1 MKAWWKIQSG
11 RINALSLRERA
22 FLFVT
27 LIICL
32 LALADTLWISPTQAA
47 YRQTTLKLSTQN
59 EELQRLRV
67 ELGSLYSRAATSNL
81 ATDPNQILRNDIN
94 TAKERL
100 QVLDKE
106 VNELVQRAQNARSI
120 EAPLMEFLRRQE
132 GLTLLGTRTLGGG
145 DTTNE
150 PSGLLKQVVDGV
162 LSPSMLSAPSRTS
175 PNNLTKRGLELR
187 VSGSYPQLSRYVRT
201 LEDALP
207 DLRWGHLEVRMPT
220 ASSTASTASDA
231 PVPSDK
237 PELTVQVHV
246 VGVSP

>member
-32 LALADTLWISPTQAA
+32 LALADTLWISPTQSA

-100 QVLDKE
+100 QVLDKAIS
-106 VNELVQRAQNARSI
+106 ELTQRAQNARSI

-145 DTTNE
+145 DTTPE
-150 PSGLLKQVVDGV
+150 TAGLLSI
-162 LSPSMLSAPSRTS
+162 LSIASGTS
-175 PNNLTKRGLELR
+175 PNLNKRGLELR

-201 LEDALP
+201 LEEALP
-207 DLRWGHLEVRMPT
+207 DLRWGQLEIRNTPIP
-220 ASSTASTASDA
+220 SDK
-231 PVPSDK
+231 PSDK

>member
-100 QVLDKE
+100 QVLDKAIS
-106 VNELVQRAQNARSI
+106 ELTQRAQNARSI

-145 DTTNE
+145 DTTPE
-150 PSGLLKQVVDGV
+150 TAGLLSI
-162 LSPSMLSAPSRTS
+162 LSIASGTS
-175 PNNLTKRGLELR
+175 PNLNKRGLELR

-201 LEDALP
+201 LEEALP
-207 DLRWGHLEVRMPT
+207 DLRWGQLEIRNTPI
-220 ASSTASTASDA
+220 
-231 PVPSDK
+231 PSDK
-237 PELTVQVHV
+237 PSDKPKLTVQVHV

>member
-81 ATDPNQILRNDIN
+81 ATDPNQILRHDIN

-100 QVLDKE
+100 QVLDKAIS
-106 VNELVQRAQNARSI
+106 ELTQRAQNARSI

-145 DTTNE
+145 DTTPE
-150 PSGLLKQVVDGV
+150 TAGLLSI
-162 LSPSMLSAPSRTS
+162 LSIASGTS
-175 PNNLTKRGLELR
+175 PNLNKRGLELR

-201 LEDALP
+201 LEEALP
-207 DLRWGHLEVRMPT
+207 DLRWGQLEIRNTPIP
-220 ASSTASTASDA
+220 SDK
-231 PVPSDK
+231 PSDK

>member
-100 QVLDKE
+100 QVLDKAIS
-106 VNELVQRAQNARSI
+106 ELTQRAQNARSI

-145 DTTNE
+145 DTTPE
-150 PSGLLKQVVDGV
+150 TAGLLSI
-162 LSPSMLSAPSRTS
+162 LSIASGTS
-175 PNNLTKRGLELR
+175 PNLNKRGLELR

-201 LEDALP
+201 LEEALP
-207 DLRWGHLEVRMPT
+207 DLRWGQLEIRNTPI
-220 ASSTASTASDA
+220 
-231 PVPSDK
+231 PSDK

>member
-32 LALADTLWISPTQAA
+32 LALADTLWISPTQSA

-100 QVLDKE
+100 QVLDKAIS
-106 VNELVQRAQNARSI
+106 ELTQRAQNARSI

-145 DTTNE
+145 DTTPE
-150 PSGLLKQVVDGV
+150 TAGLLKQ
-162 LSPSMLSAPSRTS
+162 
-175 PNNLTKRGLELR
+175 KLELR

-201 LEDALP
+201 LEEALP
-207 DLRWGHLEVRMPT
+207 DLRWGQLEIRNTPIP
-220 ASSTASTASDA
+220 SDK
-231 PVPSDK
+231 PSDK

>member
-22 FLFVT
+22 FLFIT
-27 LIICL
+27 LLICL

-81 ATDPNQILRNDIN
+81 ATDPNQILRHDIN

-100 QVLDKE
+100 QVLDKAIS
-106 VNELVQRAQNARSI
+106 ELTQRAQNARSI

-145 DTTNE
+145 DTTPE
-150 PSGLLKQVVDGV
+150 TAGL
-162 LSPSMLSAPSRTS
+162 
-175 PNNLTKRGLELR
+175 
-187 VSGSYPQLSRYVRT
+187 
-201 LEDALP
+201 
-207 DLRWGHLEVRMPT
+207 
-220 ASSTASTASDA
+220 
-231 PVPSDK
+231 
-237 PELTVQVHV
+237 
-246 VGVSP
+246 